1 MRVYDIIALNEELD
15 VKPGVLGSDGKPV
28 SWQVVDKQTG
38 RVAQTFSG
46 PDGDGKAEEFRDA
59 ENAKR
64 RGVSSGPAASKTDPA
79 TDPKTDPKAKTA
91 PREKYENKWQRFMGS
106 KWVKFLAKYAGINVA
121 VYVQLRRDL
130 EKIYNDFW
138 VNNTAKPGTEEYRR
152 KEAEY
157 ETRSK
162 ALFGTFVATVL
173 SPLLIKAMTT
183 GAKLFL
189 SGFRTWNALSSLVMG
204 STILGGGIAV
214 LKFVLFEAAAWV
226 AIIALSTSSSVQKVF
241 TDWIIEGFASDYM
254 AEFSNLAKGTVQT
267 IGSALDSK
275 TVYNA
280 SRDLESMVNL
290 SPEEL
295 RRLAIK
301 NGIKITPD
309 EATTTTRSGQA
320 MDLD

>member
-79 TDPKTDPKAKTA
+79 TDPKTDPNAKTA
-91 PREKYENKWQRFMGS
+91 PPEKFENKWQKFMGS
-106 KWVKFLAKYAGINVA
+106 KWVKFLAKYAGINAA

-130 EKIYNDFW
+130 EKIYNDYW
-138 VNNTAKPGTEEYRR
+138 VAKTISEEEYE
-152 KEAEY
+152 K
-157 ETRSK
+157 RSK
-162 ALFGTFVATVL
+162 ALFGAFVATVL
-173 SPLLIKAMTT
+173 SPLLIKAMTS

-189 SGFRTWNALSSLVMG
+189 SGFRTWNAASSLVMG

-295 RRLAIK
+295 RRMAIK

-309 EATTTTRSGQA
+309 EATTTRRSGQA

>member
-46 PDGDGKAEEFRDA
+46 PDADGKAEEFRDT

-64 RGVSSGPAASKTDPA
+64 RGGKPQ
-79 TDPKTDPKAKTA
+79 DPKTDPKADPKTKTA
-91 PREKYENKWQRFMGS
+91 PPEKFESKWQKFMGS
-106 KWVKFLAKYAGINVA
+106 KWVKFLAKYAGINVS
-121 VYVQLRRDL
+121 VYMQLRRDL
-130 EKIYNDFW
+130 EKVYNDYW
-138 VNNTAKPGTEEYRR
+138 VAKTITED
-152 KEAEY
+152 EY
-157 ETRSK
+157 EKRSK
-162 ALFGTFVATVL
+162 AIFGTFVAATL
-173 SPLLIKAMTT
+173 SPLLIRAMVS

-189 SGFRTWNALSSLVMG
+189 SGFRTWNAASSLVMG

-226 AIIALSTSSSVQKVF
+226 AIIALSTSSSVQRVF
-241 TDWIIEGFASDYM
+241 SEWIIEGLLGDYM

-267 IGSALDSK
+267 IGTALDNK

-280 SRDLESMVNL
+280 SRDLERMVNL

-295 RRLAIK
+295 RDLAVK
-301 NGIKITPD
+301 NGVSIDTSQSN
-309 EATTTTRSGQA
+309 TTRRSGSSQA
-320 MDLD
+320 MELD